1 MAINSI
7 NTQNTFDQWVTTTQ
21 QTLANINFL
30 TDGPAFISNT
40 ALDIAGTNAELNVRS
55 SGAINT
61 LYANVANIANIGFSG
76 SGMTIPGNV
85 ARVNVTTELAVG
97 ANASI
102 TANVSIGGNVSIA
115 YDTVVTRNV
124 TAGNVIVT
132 GTVVSTSGYS
142 STSNSTFGNVAVTNT
157 GTINRL
163 EYTTANGQNLT
174 VTGTATMNRASG
186 NIISQIEEI
195 SIALSLVLG

>member
-1 MAINSI
+1 MAINPI

-21 QTLANINFL
+21 ATVANINYL
-30 TDGPAFISNT
+30 TDGPLFVANT
-40 ALDIAGTNAELNVRS
+40 QLDIAGTVSSLNVRN

-61 LYANVANIANIGFSG
+61 LYANVANLANIAFSE
-76 SGMTIPGNV
+76 SNMTIPGNV

-102 TANVSIGGNVSIA
+102 TANVLIGGNVSIA

-132 GTVVSTSGYS
+132 GSVISTSGYS
-142 STSNSTFGNVAVTNT
+142 STSNSTFGNVSVTNT
-157 GTINRL
+157 GTINKL
-163 EYTTANGQNLT
+163 EYTTANGQSLT
-174 VTGTATMNRASG
+174 VTGIATMNRASG
-186 NIISQIEEI
+186 NIISQMEEI

>member
-1 MAINSI
+1 MAINPI

-21 QTLANINFL
+21 ATVANINYL
-30 TDGPAFISNT
+30 TDGPLFVANT
-40 ALDIAGTNAELNVRS
+40 QLDIAGTVSSLNVRN

-61 LYANVANIANIGFSG
+61 LYANVANLANIAFSG
-76 SGMTIPGNV
+76 SNMTIPGNV

-115 YDTVVTRNV
+115 YDTVVTRNIS
-124 TAGNVIVT
+124 TGNVSVSGKIISNNVEASGNSTLGNIIVT
-132 GTVVSTSGYS
+132 GISNTNYLQYTS
-142 STSNSTFGNVAVTNT
+142 
-157 GTINRL
+157 
-163 EYTTANGQNLT
+163 ANGQNIA
-174 VTGTATMNRASG
+174 VTGTATINRAAG
-186 NIISQIEEI
+186 LVLSQIEEI

>member
-1 MAINSI
+1 MSINNI
-7 NTQNTFDQWVTTTQ
+7 NTQNTFDQWITTTQ
-21 QTLANINFL
+21 QTVSNVNFL
-30 TDGPAFISNT
+30 TDGPLFIANT
-40 ALDIAGTNAELNVRS
+40 ALDIAGTNAKLNVRS
-55 SGAINT
+55 SGSVNT
-61 LYANVANIANIGFSG
+61 LYANVANIANIGFTG
-76 SGMTIPGNV
+76 SSMTVPGNV

-102 TANVSIGGNVSIA
+102 TANVLIGGNVSIA

-132 GTVVSTSGYS
+132 GAVISTSGYS

-157 GTINRL
+157 GTINKL

-174 VTGTATMNRASG
+174 VTGIATMNRASG
-186 NIISQIEEI
+186 NIISQVEEI